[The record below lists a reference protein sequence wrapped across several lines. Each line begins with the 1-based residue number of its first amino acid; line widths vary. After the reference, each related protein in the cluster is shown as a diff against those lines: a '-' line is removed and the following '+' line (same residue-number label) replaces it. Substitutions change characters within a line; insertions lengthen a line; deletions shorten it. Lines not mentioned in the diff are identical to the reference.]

1 MKISIITLHAVVN
14 YGSALQTYATQKI
27 FESLGMETQII
38 DYRREAILSRSV
50 RQILTGSGS
59 MKEKLKGLLLKPSYD
74 RGRKVFDTFLSETLN
89 LTEQRYTYDDDFERW
104 PLTSDIYCTG
114 SDQVWNSGWHD
125 GVPRPFYLSFV
136 REGKKISFAAS
147 FGKDR
152 LSDDEKPVVRE
163 LLSTYDA
170 ISVREA
176 EGLNILRDLGF
187 SAAVHV
193 LDPTVA
199 LDPREWLAISEK
211 RVFKAK
217 YILIYQ
223 LCNNAD
229 FDRYAVRLARE
240 KGLKLV
246 RLCIRYD
253 QLRKP
258 GHGVVLPPVESF
270 VSLVR
275 HAEYV
280 LTDSFHC
287 TAFSIMM
294 HKQFVSFY
302 PNKYASRLKSI
313 LELTGLR
320 ERLVEDYADTEIIDR
335 TIPYERIDHILA
347 AERNKTMRF
356 LRKAVDIQEEK

>member
-1 MKISIITLHAVVN
+1 MKISVITLHAVVN

-27 FESLGMETQII
+27 FERMGLQTQII
-38 DYRREAILSRSV
+38 DYRREAILQRSV
-50 RQILTGSGS
+50 SQILRSGGSLGA
-59 MKEKLKGLLLKPSYD
+59 KLKGLLLKPSYD
-74 RGRKVFDTFLSETLN
+74 RGRKVFDAFLAEKLN
-89 LTEQRYTYDDDFERW
+89 LTERRYTYDEDFERW
-104 PLTSDIYCTG
+104 PLTSDIFCTG

-136 REGKKISFAAS
+136 KEGRKISFAAS
-147 FGKDR
+147 FGTDR
-152 LSDDEKPVVRE
+152 LPEAEKPTVRE
-163 LLSTYDA
+163 LLGSYDA

-176 EGLNILRDLGF
+176 DGLKILQDLGF
-187 SAAVHV
+187 SDAVHV
-193 LDPTVA
+193 LDPTLAV
-199 LDPREWLAISEK
+199 DTETWLAISQR
-211 RVFKAK
+211 RVVREK

-223 LCNNAD
+223 LCNNSE
-229 FDRYAVRLARE
+229 FDRYAVRLAKK
-240 KGLKLV
+240 KGLKLI

-258 GHGVVLPPVESF
+258 GHGIVLPPVEDF

-287 TAFSIMM
+287 TAFSIML

-302 PNKYASRLKSI
+302 PNRYASRLKSI

-320 ERLVEDYADTEIIDR
+320 DRLLDDYTDIDAVDR
-335 TIPYERIDHILA
+335 TVSYDGIDAVLA
-347 AERNKTMRF
+347 AERKKTMDY
-356 LRKAVDIQEEK
+356 LRKAVGLWETP